1 MFAPR
6 GCLIPQLP
14 ITILEKPESIG
25 MLESFLITVRE
36 GIEIALIIGILFAY
50 LERAGRPS
58 LKKTVYIGLGAS
70 ALVSVAAAII
80 LEKLAIDYESLEGYL
95 MFAAA
100 AFVTTMIVWMWR
112 SSKQIKR
119 EIEERVTTLLTSRTA
134 SWQLST
140 GIFLFTF
147 LMVVREGV
155 ETVIFLRAVS
165 SAGGWSSGTI
175 GALGGLLVAIGFGA
189 MFVKGSLHIDIG
201 RFLKVTAVVLL
212 IFVAQ
217 LLINGV
223 HEFYELGIF
232 PASPRMMGI
241 VGPIVRNNLL
251 FILAILSIPAIMF
264 IIPGTRKSTH
274 HSASR
279 SWQLAAGLVSLSVI
293 FFLGFDDVF
302 TTRSSAEIS
311 PAVQM
316 TAEEG
321 QIQLSVADLLD
332 GKLHRYVWMDDAG
345 VRIRFFAIRTGT
357 GTFST
362 AFDACRACYNYG
374 YYYLNNG
381 ELTCSI
387 CEAPSE
393 LSKLAVA
400 AEGDAGQSGSMEGM
414 GCAPLYLPSRMQGES
429 ILVKTSELEKN
440 KKYFQTNL
448 QEKVSTVVPSRSRK
462 TSN

>member
-1 MFAPR
+1 MSRLSVVA
-6 GCLIPQLP
+6 IHEK
-14 ITILEKPESIG
+14 LESVE

-36 GIEIALIIGILFAY
+36 GIEIALIIGILLAY
-50 LERAGRPS
+50 LERVGKPF
-58 LKKTVYIGLGAS
+58 LKKTVYAGLVAS
-70 ALVSVAAAII
+70 AIVSVFAAII
-80 LEKLAIDYESLEGYL
+80 LERLAIDYESLEGYL
-95 MFAAA
+95 MFTAA

-112 SSKQIKR
+112 SSRHIKR
-119 EIEERVTTLLTSRTA
+119 EIEERVTTLLAEKTA
-134 SWQLST
+134 SWQLLS
-140 GIFLFTF
+140 GVFLFTF

-175 GALGGLLVAIGFGA
+175 GALGGILVAIGFGT
-189 MFVKGSLHIDIG
+189 MFVKGSLRIDIG
-201 RFLKVTAVVLL
+201 RFLKVTAIVLL

-217 LLINGV
+217 LVINGV
-223 HEFYELGIF
+223 HEFYELGVF
-232 PASPRMMGI
+232 PANPRMMGI

-264 IIPGTRKSTH
+264 IIPGTRKSAPP
-274 HSASR
+274 SRASR

-311 PAVQM
+311 PAEQI
-316 TAEEG
+316 TAEAGE
-321 QIQLSVADLLD
+321 IRLSVADLLD
-332 GKLHRYVWMDDAG
+332 GKLHRFMWVDDAG
-345 VRIRFFAIRTGT
+345 ARIRFFALRTGT

-393 LSKLAVA
+393 LSKLAMA
-400 AEGDAGQSGSMEGM
+400 TGEDAEQSGSMEGM
-414 GCAPLYLPSRMQGES
+414 GCAPLYLPSRMLGES
-429 ILVKTSELEKN
+429 ILIKTSELEKN

-448 QEKVSTVVPSRSRK
+448 EEKVSSVVPSHSNK
-462 TSN
+462 TPN